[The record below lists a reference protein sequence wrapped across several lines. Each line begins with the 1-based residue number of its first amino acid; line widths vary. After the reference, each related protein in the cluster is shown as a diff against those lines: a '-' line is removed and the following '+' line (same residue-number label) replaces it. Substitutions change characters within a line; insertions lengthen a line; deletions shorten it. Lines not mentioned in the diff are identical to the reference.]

1 MRIKMNVYD
10 FDKTIYNGDSTIDF
24 YLFCLKKH
32 PSILLYIPAQIKG
45 VILFKMGKIEKKKFK
60 ELFFSF
66 LVKINDI
73 ERDIVLFWDE
83 HEIKIKEWYKNKHRE
98 DDVIISASP
107 HFLLKEICKRQ
118 KIKNLIATKV
128 DKKTGKFESENCYG
142 QEKVLR
148 FSAQFGEKSIDE
160 FYSDSFSD
168 EPMSKMAKNS
178 FIVKG
183 DDIKP
188 WQCKY

>member
-1 MRIKMNVYD
+1 MNVYD